1 MFTKLGVIFNPSKE
15 QTLKIAQSFQDCP
28 GNFMNDFRFYFNLGW
43 EHIMSW
49 KALDHLLFI
58 TALAIIY
65 LLKDWKQV
73 LILVTAFT
81 IGHSLTLVL
90 SVLNIIRFHS
100 NWVEFL
106 IPCTIVVT
114 AISNL
119 FQKKFT
125 PKSIRVNYF
134 LALFFGL
141 IHGMGFANAIRFMLA
156 KDQSLGWGLF
166 GFNVG
171 LEAGQIVVVTIIL
184 LLAWAILTLFKINRR
199 EWVIFFSAGIFSLAL
214 KMALERIPW

>member
-1 MFTKLGVIFNPSKE
+1 MSDFN
-15 QTLKIAQSFQDCP
+15 
-28 GNFMNDFRFYFNLGW
+28 FYFGLGW

-49 KALDHLLFI
+49 DALDHLLFI
-58 TALAIIY
+58 AALAAIY

-81 IGHSLTLVL
+81 LGHSLTLAL
-90 SVLNIIRFHS
+90 SVMDVFRFPS

-125 PKSIRVNYF
+125 PKSIRINYF

-141 IHGMGFANAIRFMLA
+141 IHGMGFANTIRFMLA
-156 KDQSLGWGLF
+156 NDQSFGWGLF

-171 LEAGQIVVVTIIL
+171 LEAGQIVVVSTL
-184 LLAWAILTLFKINRR
+184 LLVTQVLINIAKINRR
-199 EWVIFFSAGIFSLAL
+199 EWVIFLSAAIFSLSL
-214 KMALERIPW
+214 KIALERLPI